1 MTKTKFTSILLVL
14 FLAMSA
20 SSCYTL
26 NHTVGKGAQGSD
38 EKEHRVWFALW
49 GLIPLGEFDSKQL
62 AGDANNYTVKTQV
75 SPVDF
80 LISIFTGWVTIY
92 PRTVTVTK

>member
-1 MTKTKFTSILLVL
+1 MTKTKFATA
-14 FLAMSA
+14 FLAVVLALSM

-26 NHTVGKGAQGSD
+26 NHTVGKGAQGHD
-38 EKEHRVWFALW
+38 ESEHRVWFALW
-49 GLIPLGEFDSKQL
+49 GLIPLGEYDSQKL
-62 AGDANNYTVKTQV
+62 AGGATNYTIQTQM

-80 LISIFTGWVTIY
+80 PISLLTGWVTVY